1 MMSRFAAIM
10 YAFAGFSGLVVVA
23 FEALAAH
30 GLAGFAP
37 TGEQAVVWFNQATS
51 FQMTQTFALILAT
64 AIAERLA
71 EGLGRRLMRK
81 AAVLFL
87 LAAVLFPGG
96 LYSGSFNGPL
106 ITAPFGGIAA
116 MAGWVLFGVSA
127 WFGYRDANREE
138 A

>member
-1 MMSRFAAIM
+1 
-10 YAFAGFSGLVVVA
+10 
-23 FEALAAH
+23 
-30 GLAGFAP
+30 
-37 TGEQAVVWFNQATS
+37 
-51 FQMTQTFALILAT
+51 
-64 AIAERLA
+64 
-71 EGLGRRLMRK
+71 
-81 AAVLFL
+81 VLFL